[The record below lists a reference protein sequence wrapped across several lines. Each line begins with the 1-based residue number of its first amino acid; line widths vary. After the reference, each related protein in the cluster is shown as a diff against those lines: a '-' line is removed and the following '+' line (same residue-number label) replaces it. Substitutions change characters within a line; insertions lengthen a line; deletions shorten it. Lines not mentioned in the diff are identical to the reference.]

1 MANSKRREKFTDRN
15 GNMLIPI
22 NVEGGNYNEKFFT
35 TTKLVTIVLL
45 LTLLF
50 YMIYVLTHNHLTFM
64 GVCIWIV
71 GYSIIFIQSMRYIV
85 FEEKFY
91 YKMYKELKLHEISTP
106 ALFWGI
112 ASIKDTDEGAII
124 TYADA
129 SIGIVVRV
137 ERDTITGKDQNFKE
151 THYDAISDFYRDVII
166 QKYNFVQMN
175 IMEQAGKDP
184 RLNELAKVVYKSDNP
199 NIQKL
204 MELEVG
210 YIKNITHTSLYESDY
225 FLFYTNDL
233 SKLDSIIGDI
243 TESMFKLL
251 DGAYVSYRIL
261 TSKEIVDLVKEDYGV
276 TYFNATEAS
285 LLMYSNNSN
294 YNVAPFTID
303 GLLWTDGNDQKL
315 TERDKNKLRQITSG
329 VINETI
335 KTADMALKK
344 TLYRKEEKN
353 KVGIDFSS
361 LSETASEQRKNT
373 VSTIRKPNIQSGK
386 NEEKN
391 TGTKVTNVT
400 LEKDSKNSSIKNNKN
415 EDDDEII
422 DF

>member
-1 MANSKRREKFTDRN
+1 MANTKRREKFTDRN

-22 NVEGGNYNEKFFT
+22 NVEGGNYNERFLT
-35 TTKLVTIVLL
+35 TPKLITIAILICIFL
-45 LTLLF
+45 
-50 YMIYVLTHNHLTFM
+50 YMLYVLTNNNLTFM
-64 GVCIWIV
+64 GYCLWIV
-71 GYSIIFIQSMRYIV
+71 GYLFIFIQSMRYIV

-91 YKMYKELKLHEISTP
+91 YKMYQELKQHEITTP

-124 TYADA
+124 TYSDA
-129 SIGIVVRV
+129 SIGIIVRV

-151 THYDAISDFYRDVII
+151 THYDAISDFYKDVII

-184 RLNELAKVVYKSDNP
+184 RLVELSKVVYKSDNP

-225 FLFYTNDL
+225 FLFYTSDL

-261 TSKEIVDLVKEDYGV
+261 TSKEIVDLVKDEYGV

-303 GLLWTDGNDQKL
+303 GLLWADGNDQKL
-315 TERDKNKLRQITSG
+315 TDKDKNRLRQITSG

-335 KTADMALKK
+335 KTEDMALKK

-361 LSETASEQRKNT
+361 LSETTSEQKKNT
-373 VSTIRKPNIQSGK
+373 INTIRKPNIQLGKKAESDKTTVDTNSTPDTNTNKPSTSG
-386 NEEKN
+386 
-391 TGTKVTNVT
+391 GT
-400 LEKDSKNSSIKNNKN
+400 
-415 EDDDEII
+415 DDDEII